1 MNMDRLTL
9 TLDIRPN
16 DIGLKEVNV
25 RSNLVVANLI
35 AEIQDKF
42 NIDGTL
48 GLNLEG
54 TEESLSLN
62 TPLDQTDI
70 TDGSTL
76 ICERVME
83 ETGTLDYIER
93 GIREPFEEDFKRV
106 YLQEQRTLNEYDLT
120 WQPAIIGR
128 KDHRNPSNNRL
139 LAVDLEDAE
148 DLPTVSRHHACITL
162 REGSFFIETIQARNP
177 TFLDETR
184 LKQGIKYPLAAG
196 SVIQVSRL
204 SLTLFIIS

>member
-1 MNMDRLTL
+1 MDRLNL
-9 TLDIRPN
+9 TLDIRAN
-16 DIGLKEVNV
+16 DIGEKHVNV

-54 TEESLSLN
+54 VEESLSLN
-62 TPLDQTDI
+62 TPLDQSDI
-70 TDGSTL
+70 EDGSTL

-83 ETGTLDYIER
+83 ETGTLDDIER

-106 YLQEQRTLNEYDLT
+106 YLQEQRTLNEYDLA

-128 KDHRNPSNNRL
+128 KDHRNPSNNKL

-177 TFLDETR
+177 TFLDETH
-184 LKQGIKYPLAAG
+184 LKPGIKYPLAAG
-196 SVIQVSRL
+196 SVIQVGRL

>member
-1 MNMDRLTL
+1 MDRLTL
-9 TLDIRPN
+9 TLDIRTN
-16 DIGLKEVNV
+16 DIGLKQVNV
-25 RSNLVVANLI
+25 RSNLVVANFI

-54 TEESLSLN
+54 GEESLSLN
-62 TPLDQTDI
+62 TPLDQTGI

-76 ICERVME
+76 VCERLME
-83 ETGTLDYIER
+83 ETGTLDEIER
-93 GIREPFEEDFKRV
+93 GIRESFKEDFKRV
-106 YLQEQRTLNEYDLT
+106 YLQEQRTLNEYDLA

-128 KDHRNPSNNRL
+128 KDHRNPSNNKL

-148 DLPTVSRHHACITL
+148 DLPTVSRHHACVTL

-184 LKQGIKYPLAAG
+184 LKPGIKYPFAAG
-196 SVIQVSRL
+196 SVIQIGRL

>member
-1 MNMDRLTL
+1 MTMDRLTL
-9 TLDIRPN
+9 TLDIRAN
-16 DIGLKEVNV
+16 DIGQKQVNV
-25 RSNLVVANLI
+25 RSNLVVANFI

-54 TEESLSLN
+54 VEESLSLQSS
-62 TPLDQTDI
+62 LDQTGVM
-70 TDGSTL
+70 DGSTL
-76 ICERVME
+76 VCERLME
-83 ETGTLDYIER
+83 ETGTLDSIER
-93 GIREPFEEDFKRV
+93 GVREPFEEDFKRV
-106 YLQEQRTLNEYDLT
+106 YLHEQRTRTEYDLI

-139 LAVDLEDAE
+139 LAVDLEDVE

-162 REGSFFIETIQARNP
+162 HEGSFFIETIQARNP
-177 TFLDETR
+177 TLLDGTR
-184 LKQGIKYPLAAG
+184 LKRGIKYPLAAG
-196 SVIQVSRL
+196 SVIQVGRV